1 VRRQWGKP
9 VVAVTGSAGKTTTK
23 EAAAHLLSEKFRV
36 FKSQGNLNNHF
47 GLPLQLLQLE
57 PEHEM
62 AVIEIGMSHAGEISA
77 LAGIARPEI
86 GVVSLVAPVHL
97 EFFSSLADV
106 ARAKYELI
114 AALPKGGVAVLNA
127 DDPYVSQFG
136 RDFHGK
142 VVSFGIDRPADIRAE
157 EIRALGEAGSQ
168 FALVANGERCAAQLP
183 LVGKHNIY
191 NALAAVAV
199 ALDRGLPLA
208 TAAQALSTLH
218 AVDNRGQLIQ
228 IAGAT
233 VINDCYNSNP
243 KALDAMVDALASLS
257 ARRRIVV
264 TGEMLELG
272 TTGAELHYQCGQHM
286 AEKKIDVVVGVRGLA
301 EHIVRGAQA
310 AGLRSEFLST
320 PEEAGAWLGREA
332 RTGDAVLLKASRGV
346 KLERALE
353 VWKQFAVKS

>member
-1 VRRQWGKP
+1 MSILQNQ
-9 VVAVTGSAGKTTTK
+9 VAVVTGAGRGIGRAIALKF
-23 EAAAHLLSEKFRV
+23 AAAGASVACVSRTLENSQRV
-36 FKSQGNLNNHF
+36 
-47 GLPLQLLQLE
+47 
-57 PEHEM
+57 
-62 AVIEIGMSHAGEISA
+62 
-77 LAGIARPEI
+77 
-86 GVVSLVAPVHL
+86 
-97 EFFSSLADV
+97 
-106 ARAKYELI
+106 
-114 AALPKGGVAVLNA
+114 
-127 DDPYVSQFG
+127 
-136 RDFHGK
+136 
-142 VVSFGIDRPADIRAE
+142 AE

-199 ALDRGLPLA
+199 ALDRGVSLA

-218 AVDNRGQLIQ
+218 AVENRGQITQ

-243 KALDAMVDALASLS
+243 KALDAMVDALASLP
-257 ARRRIVV
+257 AQRRIVV
-264 TGEMLELG
+264 AGEMLELG
-272 TTGAELHYQCGQHM
+272 TTGGELHYQCGRHM